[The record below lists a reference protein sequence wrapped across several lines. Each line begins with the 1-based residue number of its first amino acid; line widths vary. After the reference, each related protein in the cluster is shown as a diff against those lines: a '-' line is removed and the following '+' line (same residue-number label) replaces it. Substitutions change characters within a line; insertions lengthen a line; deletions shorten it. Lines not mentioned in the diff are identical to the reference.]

1 MLGQGSANP
10 GKRALRVGC
19 RLHPISTCSAYR
31 LHDCLVKE
39 DRGYSRARP
48 GEGLI
53 DAFLLRADPAARG
66 AGGVRQETSGAN
78 AASMTQPPLRN
89 VTGIPRRPPLVG
101 RDAELAA
108 LDEQVA
114 LVCTG
119 AFRVVLVTGE
129 PGIGKSRLVSELA
142 ERQRDSAVVVGSRAF
157 EWGMTYSLALWVE
170 AFERLLSSAPTDE
183 VRRLCGSSVRDLAL
197 VLRSARRALGRSPGR
212 PDPELDHEPGRE
224 PDPERLLRALTE
236 LLDNLST
243 DSPVIIVL
251 DDVHNADASSWQAL
265 YHMARQLPDRPVLV
279 LATARIADLARHAVA
294 GQVLVGLEQDDV
306 LVRLELQALTDES
319 VAALT
324 RAVLGP
330 GDVAPALVS
339 WLAGRS
345 RGYPLFVIGLLRALL
360 DEGAD
365 LTQPRLARVPESLA
379 GRVAML
385 VGRLGPPDRELLEV
399 LAVIGGR
406 VDLDGLARVLGRPLD
421 RLGVPLERLSRSRLV
436 VEHEA
441 AHRLSYEIAHPLV
454 QDAVYESIGGARRRT
469 FHRLVGR
476 ALVAAGNFGAVR
488 QAEERN
494 LYQETLPLLAALLDV
509 LDPDDQRWLDVL
521 EAMTWRAE
529 WVIDHLVED
538 GAATAIAVMRRIERH
553 LAASG
558 DLLREGIVQ
567 FRLASFLA
575 IGAGQPAEAAA
586 ACQRAQEL
594 FAAGEHDD
602 LALLALNELGWI
614 RYCAGDLPGHRALAQ
629 DVLEKAEKCGDRIA
643 LIQSLGALGC
653 IAAIQGR
660 FGEADRYLCRSTD
673 LARAADKRYRYVW
686 NLTMSGLAL
695 ALAGRLAAGRAIFER
710 AMQNPE
716 ATDGITAE
724 MFAQCDWLSGRLDD
738 VVRRDSQS
746 AARRPLAGSRRRAWA
761 AAFAARA
768 AAELGQAD
776 TAARLLALASEAYDR
791 PDDVPGWSSWL
802 PWAAGSMATL
812 AGDPAAGHDL
822 LNQAADRLR
831 AMDAAA
837 FEAIVLVD
845 ATEAA
850 VTAGLANAAVAHAQ
864 RLAELS
870 RATEGEMAGPLAQ
883 LAQAYALVATGSAA
897 GAAPAA
903 AEAADALERLG
914 CRLFGAMAAEVA
926 GQAATSRGAAVA
938 MLARAAHSYDG
949 CGAVVRRDRV
959 AKRLAGLGHR
969 GRRAAVAGRG
979 PAALTP
985 RELEVARLAARGHT
999 AAEIGRQ
1006 LFIGTR
1012 TVETH
1017 LAHTCAKLGC
1027 RSKRELVR
1035 FTGEL
1040 DRMPELP

>member
-1 MLGQGSANP
+1 
-10 GKRALRVGC
+10 
-19 RLHPISTCSAYR
+19 
-31 LHDCLVKE
+31 
-39 DRGYSRARP
+39 
-48 GEGLI
+48 
-53 DAFLLRADPAARG
+53 
-66 AGGVRQETSGAN
+66 
-78 AASMTQPPLRN
+78 MTQPPGRN
-89 VTGIPRRPPLVG
+89 LTGIPRRPSLVG

-114 LVCTG
+114 LVRTG

-129 PGIGKSRLVSELA
+129 PGIGKSRLAGELA
-142 ERQRDSAVVVGSRAF
+142 ERHRDCAVVVGSRAF
-157 EWGMTYSLALWVE
+157 ELGMTYSLALWVE
-170 AFERLLSSAPTDE
+170 AFERLLSPAPAAE

-197 VLRSARRALGRSPGR
+197 VLGSARRALGSGPGT
-212 PDPELDHEPGRE
+212 PDPELGHEPDRG

-236 LLDNLST
+236 LLDNVSAGR
-243 DSPVIIVL
+243 PVIVVL

-265 YHMARQLPDRPVLV
+265 YHIARRLPDRPVLV
-279 LATARIADLARHAVA
+279 LATARTADLARHPVA
-294 GQVLVGLEQDDV
+294 GQVLAGLEQENV
-306 LVRLELQALTDES
+306 LARLELQALTDES

-324 RAVLGP
+324 RAVLGG
-330 GDVAPALVS
+330 GDVPPALVS

-345 RGYPLFVIGLLRALL
+345 RGYPLFVVGLLRALL
-360 DEGAD
+360 EERAD
-365 LTQPRLARVPESLA
+365 LARPRLARVPESLA
-379 GRVAML
+379 GRVALL
-385 VGRLGPPDRELLEV
+385 VGRLDPADRELLEV

-406 VDLDGLARVLGRPLD
+406 IDLDGLARVLGRPLD
-421 RLGVPLERLSRSRLV
+421 RLGVPVERLTRSRLV
-436 VEHEA
+436 VEYEA
-441 AHRLSYEIAHPLV
+441 GRRLSYEIAHPLV

-476 ALVAAGNFGAVR
+476 AFAAAGNFGAAAPHFLRSADSGDPEAADTLVRAVR

-494 LYQETLPLLAALLDV
+494 LYQETLPLLTALLD
-509 LDPDDQRWLDVL
+509 LLGPDDQRWLDVL
-521 EAMTWRAE
+521 EAMTWRAD
-529 WVIDHLVED
+529 WVVDHLVED
-538 GAATAIAVMRRIERH
+538 GAATAIAVMRRIERQ

-558 DLLREGIVQ
+558 DRLREGIVQ

-575 IGAGQPAEAAA
+575 IGAGQPADAAA
-586 ACQRAQEL
+586 ACQRAQGL
-594 FAAGEHDD
+594 FAAGGHAD

-614 RYCAGDLPGHRALAQ
+614 RYCAGDLPGHRALAL
-629 DVLEKAEKCGDRIA
+629 DVREKAEKRGDRTA

-653 IAAIQGR
+653 VAALQGR
-660 FGEADRYLCRSTD
+660 FGEADRHLRRSTD

-686 NLTMSGLAL
+686 NLTISGLAH
-695 ALAGRLAAGRAIFER
+695 ALAGRLAASRTTFER
-710 AMQNPE
+710 AMHDPE
-716 ATDGITAE
+716 AGDALTAE

-738 VVRRDSQS
+738 VVRRVSTS

-768 AAELGQAD
+768 AAERGQPDA
-776 TAARLLALASEAYDR
+776 AARLLALTSATYDDR
-791 PDDVPGWSSWL
+791 PDDVPAWSSWL
-802 PWAAGSMATL
+802 PWAAGSIAAL
-812 AGDPAAGHDL
+812 AGDPATGHDL
-822 LNQAADRLR
+822 LDHAAGRLR

-837 FEAIVLVD
+837 FEAVVLVD
-845 ATEAA
+845 TTEAA
-850 VTAGLANAAVAHAQ
+850 AAAGRADAAVAHAR

-870 RATEGEMAGPLAQ
+870 RTIEGEMAGPLAQ
-883 LAQAYALVATGSAA
+883 LARARALLATGSAA
-897 GAAPAA
+897 VAAAPA
-903 AEAADALERLG
+903 AEAADALDRLG
-914 CRLFGAMAAEVA
+914 CRLFGAMASEVA
-926 GQAATSRGAAVA
+926 GIAATSRGGALE
-938 MLARAAHSYDG
+938 MLARAADAYHG

-959 AKRLAGLGHR
+959 AKRLAGLGYR

-1040 DRMPELP
+1040 DRLPETP

>member
-1 MLGQGSANP
+1 
-10 GKRALRVGC
+10 
-19 RLHPISTCSAYR
+19 
-31 LHDCLVKE
+31 
-39 DRGYSRARP
+39 
-48 GEGLI
+48 
-53 DAFLLRADPAARG
+53 
-66 AGGVRQETSGAN
+66 
-78 AASMTQPPLRN
+78 MTQPPLRN
-89 VTGIPRRPPLVG
+89 LTGILRRPLLVG

-108 LDEQVA
+108 LDEQAA
-114 LVCTG
+114 LVRTG

-129 PGIGKSRLVSELA
+129 PGIGKSRLVNELA
-142 ERQRDSAVVVGSRAF
+142 ERQRDRAAVVGSRAF
-157 EWGMTYSLALWVE
+157 ELGMTYSLALWVE
-170 AFERLLSSAPTDE
+170 AFERLLNSAPTAE

-197 VLRSARRALGRSPGR
+197 VLRSARRALGSDPAK
-212 PDPELDHEPGRE
+212 PKPELDYGPGRE

-236 LLDNLST
+236 LLDNLSA
-243 DSPVIIVL
+243 DSPVIVVL

-265 YHMARQLPDRPVLV
+265 YHMARRLPDRPVLV
-279 LATARIADLARHAVA
+279 LATARIADLAGHAVA
-294 GQVLVGLEQDDV
+294 GQVLAGLEQDDI

-324 RAVLGP
+324 RTVLRS
-330 GDVAPALVS
+330 GDVPPALVS
-339 WLAGRS
+339 WLVGRS

-360 DEGAD
+360 EGGAD

-379 GRVAML
+379 GRVALL

-406 VDLDGLARVLGRPLD
+406 VDLDGLARVLGWPID
-421 RLGVPLERLSRSRLV
+421 RLGEPLERLTRSRLV
-436 VEHEA
+436 VEYEA
-441 AHRLSYEIAHPLV
+441 AHRLSYEIAHPLI

-476 ALVAAGNFGAVR
+476 ALVAVGNFGAAAPHFLRAADPGDPEAVDTLVRAVR

-529 WVIDHLVED
+529 WVIDHLVEN

-558 DLLREGIVQ
+558 DRLREGIVQ

-575 IGAGQPAEAAA
+575 IGAGQPVQAAA

-594 FAAGEHDD
+594 FAAGGDAD

-614 RYCAGDLPGHRALAQ
+614 RYCTGDLPGHRALAL
-629 DVLEKAEKCGDRIA
+629 DVCEKAEKRGDRMA

-673 LARAADKRYRYVW
+673 LARVADKRYRYVW
-686 NLTMSGLAL
+686 NLTMSALAL
-695 ALAGRLAAGRAIFER
+695 ALAGRLAASRTTFER
-710 AMQNPE
+710 AMHDP
-716 ATDGITAE
+716 AAGDALTAE
-724 MFAQCDWLSGRLDD
+724 WFALCDWLSGRLDD
-738 VVRRDSQS
+738 VVRRVSQS
-746 AARRPLAGSRRRAWA
+746 AARRPLTGSRRRAWA

-768 AAELGQAD
+768 AAERGQPDA
-776 TAARLLALASEAYDR
+776 AARLLALASATYDR
-791 PDDVPGWSSWL
+791 PDDVPGWSNWL
-802 PWAAGSMATL
+802 PWAAGSMAAL
-812 AGDPAAGHDL
+812 AGDAVAGHDL
-822 LNQAADRLR
+822 LDQAAGRLR
-831 AMDAAA
+831 AMGVAV
-837 FEAIVLVD
+837 FEAVVLVD

-850 VTAGLANAAVAHAQ
+850 VTAGRADAAAAHSE

-870 RATEGEMAGPLAQ
+870 RAIEGEMVGPLAQ
-883 LAQAYALVATGSAA
+883 LAQAYALFAAGSAA
-897 GAAPAA
+897 GAATAA
-903 AEAADALERLG
+903 AGAADALEQLG
-914 CRLFGAMAAEVA
+914 CGLFGAMAAEVA
-926 GQAATSRGAAVA
+926 GLAATSRGAAIA
-938 MLARAAHSYDG
+938 MLARAANSYDG

-959 AKRLAGLGHR
+959 AKRLAGLGYR

-1017 LAHTCAKLGC
+1017 LAHTRAKLGC

-1035 FTGEL
+1035 FAGEL
-1040 DRMPELP
+1040 DGMPEHP

>member
-1 MLGQGSANP
+1 M
-10 GKRALRVGC
+10 
-19 RLHPISTCSAYR
+19 
-31 LHDCLVKE
+31 
-39 DRGYSRARP
+39 
-48 GEGLI
+48 
-53 DAFLLRADPAARG
+53 
-66 AGGVRQETSGAN
+66 
-78 AASMTQPPLRN
+78 MQPPLRN
-89 VTGIPRRPPLVG
+89 LTGIPRRPSLVG

-108 LDEQVA
+108 LDEQMA
-114 LVCTG
+114 LARAG
-119 AFRVVLVTGE
+119 ALRVVLVTGE
-129 PGIGKSRLVSELA
+129 PGIGKSRLVNELA
-142 ERQRDSAVVVGSRAF
+142 ERQGDSAVVVGSRAF
-157 EWGMTYSLALWVE
+157 ELGMTYSLALWVE
-170 AFERLLSSAPTDE
+170 AFERLLGSAPTAE

-197 VLRSARRALGRSPGR
+197 VLRSARRALGSGPGK
-212 PDPELDHEPGRE
+212 PDPELDHEPDRE

-236 LLDNLST
+236 LLDNLSA
-243 DSPVIIVL
+243 DSPVIVVL
-251 DDVHNADASSWQAL
+251 DDAHNADASSWQAL
-265 YHMARQLPDRPVLV
+265 YHMARRLPDRPVLV
-279 LATARIADLARHAVA
+279 LATARTADLARHAVA
-294 GQVLVGLEQDDV
+294 GQVLVGLEQDDA

-319 VAALT
+319 VAALA

-330 GDVAPALVS
+330 GYTPPALVP
-339 WLAGRS
+339 WLVGRS
-345 RGYPLFVIGLLRALL
+345 RGYPLFVIGLLRALVE
-360 DEGAD
+360 EGAD

-379 GRVAML
+379 GRVALL
-385 VGRLGPPDRELLEV
+385 VGRLDPPDRELLEV
-399 LAVIGGR
+399 FAVIGGR

-436 VEHEA
+436 VEYEA

-469 FHRLVGR
+469 FHRQVGR
-476 ALVAAGNFGAVR
+476 ALVAAGNFGAAAPHFLRSADSGDPEAVDTLVRAVR

-509 LDPDDQRWLDVL
+509 LEPDDQRWLDVL
-521 EAMTWRAE
+521 GAMTWRAE
-529 WVIDHLVED
+529 WVIDHLVET
-538 GAATAIAVMRRIERH
+538 GAATAIAVMRRIERQ

-575 IGAGQPAEAAA
+575 IGAGQPTQAAA

-660 FGEADRYLCRSTD
+660 FGEADKHLRRSTD
-673 LARAADKRYRYVW
+673 LARAADKRYRCVW
-686 NLTMSGLAL
+686 NLTMSALAL
-695 ALAGRLAAGRAIFER
+695 TLAGRLAASRTTFER
-710 AMQNPE
+710 AMHDPE
-716 ATDGITAE
+716 AGDAVTAE
-724 MFAQCDWLSGRLDD
+724 WFALCDWLSGRLDD
-738 VVRRDSQS
+738 VVRRVSQS

-768 AAELGQAD
+768 AAERGQPDA
-776 TAARLLALASEAYDR
+776 AARLLAFASATYDR
-791 PDDVPGWSSWL
+791 PDDVPGWSNWL
-802 PWAAGSMATL
+802 PWAAGSMAAL

-822 LNQAADRLR
+822 LDQAAGRLR
-831 AMDAAA
+831 AMGAAV
-837 FEAIVLVD
+837 FEAVVLVD

-850 VTAGLANAAVAHAQ
+850 VTADRADVAAAHSD

-870 RATEGEMAGPLAQ
+870 RAIEGEMVGPLAR
-883 LAQAYALVATGSAA
+883 LAQAYALLATESAA
-897 GAAPAA
+897 GAVAPA
-903 AEAADALERLG
+903 AEAADALEQLG

-926 GQAATSRGAAVA
+926 GIAATSRGAAIE
-938 MLARAAHSYDG
+938 MFARAANSYHE

-959 AKRLAGLGHR
+959 AKRLANLGYR

-999 AAEIGRQ
+999 AAEIARQ

-1035 FTGEL
+1035 FTGVL
-1040 DRMPELP
+1040 DRMPEAP

>member
-1 MLGQGSANP
+1 
-10 GKRALRVGC
+10 
-19 RLHPISTCSAYR
+19 
-31 LHDCLVKE
+31 
-39 DRGYSRARP
+39 
-48 GEGLI
+48 
-53 DAFLLRADPAARG
+53 
-66 AGGVRQETSGAN
+66 
-78 AASMTQPPLRN
+78 MTQPPLRN
-89 VTGIPRRPPLVG
+89 LTGIRLRPSLVG
-101 RDAELAA
+101 RDAEVAA

-114 LVCTG
+114 LVRTG

-129 PGIGKSRLVSELA
+129 PGIGKSRLVNELA
-142 ERQRDSAVVVGSRAF
+142 ERYRDSAVVVGSRAF
-157 EWGMTYSLALWVE
+157 ELGMTYSLALWVE
-170 AFERLLSSAPTDE
+170 AFERLLGSAPTAE
-183 VRRLCGSSVRDLAL
+183 VLRLCGSSVRDLAL
-197 VLRSARRALGRSPGR
+197 VLRSARRALGSAPGK
-212 PDPELDHEPGRE
+212 PDGEPDHESDRE

-236 LLDNLST
+236 LLDNLSAG
-243 DSPVIIVL
+243 SPVIVVL

-265 YHMARQLPDRPVLV
+265 YHIARRLPDRPVLI
-279 LATARIADLARHAVA
+279 LATARTADLARHPVA

-306 LVRLELQALTDES
+306 LARLGLQALTDES

-324 RAVLGP
+324 RAVLGA
-330 GDVAPALVS
+330 GDVPPALVS

-360 DEGAD
+360 EEGAD
-365 LTQPRLARVPESLA
+365 LAQPRLARVPESVA
-379 GRVAML
+379 GRVALL
-385 VGRLGPPDRELLEV
+385 VGRLDPSDRELLEF

-406 VDLDGLARVLGRPLD
+406 VDLDGLARMLGRPLD
-421 RLGVPLERLSRSRLV
+421 RLGVPLERLTRSRLV
-436 VEHEA
+436 VENETGR
-441 AHRLSYEIAHPLV
+441 RLSYEIAHPLV

-476 ALVAAGNFGAVR
+476 ALVAVGNFGAAAPHFLRSADPGDPEAVDTLVRAVR

-494 LYQETLPLLAALLDV
+494 LYQETLPLLTALLDL

-538 GAATAIAVMRRIERH
+538 GAATAIAVMRRIERQ

-558 DLLREGIVQ
+558 DRLREGTVQ

-575 IGAGQPAEAAA
+575 IGAGQPADAAA

-594 FAAGEHDD
+594 FAAEGHAD

-614 RYCAGDLPGHRALAQ
+614 RYCAGDLPGHRALAL
-629 DVLEKAEKCGDRIA
+629 DVREKAEKRGDQMA

-653 IAAIQGR
+653 VAALQGR
-660 FGEADRYLCRSTD
+660 FGEADRHLRRSTD
-673 LARAADKRYRYVW
+673 LARAAGKRYRYVW
-686 NLTMSGLAL
+686 NLTISGLAL
-695 ALAGRLAAGRAIFER
+695 ALAGRLAASRTTFER
-710 AMQNPE
+710 AMHDPE
-716 ATDGITAE
+716 AGDALTAE

-738 VVRRDSQS
+738 VVRRVSQC

-768 AAELGQAD
+768 AAERGQLDA
-776 TAARLLALASEAYDR
+776 AARLLALTSATYDDR

-802 PWAAGSMATL
+802 PWAAGAMAVL
-812 AGDPAAGHDL
+812 AGDPVAGHDL
-822 LNQAADRLR
+822 LDQAAGRLR

-837 FEAIVLVD
+837 YEAVALVD

-850 VTAGLANAAVAHAQ
+850 VTAGRANAAVAHSR

-870 RATEGEMAGPLAQ
+870 HTIEGEMVGPLAQ
-883 LAQAYALVATGSAA
+883 LARAQALLATGSAA
-897 GAAPAA
+897 AAATPA
-903 AEAADALERLG
+903 AEAADALDRLG

-926 GQAATSRGAAVA
+926 GIATTSRGAAIE
-938 MLARAAHSYDG
+938 MLAHAANSYGG
-949 CGAVVRRDRV
+949 CGAIVRRDRV
-959 AKRLAGLGHR
+959 AKRLAGLGYR
-969 GRRAAVAGRG
+969 GRLAAVAGRG

-985 RELEVARLAARGHT
+985 RELDVARLAARGHT

-1017 LAHTCAKLGC
+1017 LAHACAKLGC

-1035 FTGEL
+1035 FTAEL
-1040 DRMPELP
+1040 DRMPETP